1 MDRKCVAKVK
11 LTKKATERLNLEGN
25 PEKKKD
31 TKKKKTL
38 ELTIIGY

>member
-11 LTKKATERLNLEGN
+11 LTKKATERLNQKEN
-25 PEKKKD
+25 PKKKKD

-38 ELTIIGY
+38 

>member
-1 MDRKCVAKVK
+1 MAKVK

-25 PEKKKD
+25 PEKKD